1 MTPEEHQEAA
11 GAAFMADDLDECRRH
26 FEAAFRGYRDQGDLH
41 AAARTAIGLARLHDG
56 GLGNHAAARGWLDRA
71 RRTLDRVGPCVEWGY
86 LELAL
91 MGCDRPDVDILEAS
105 ADRALAIALEFDDHD
120 LEVLALADG
129 GLALITQGRIRE
141 GFDRLDSAMAA
152 IAAGEV
158 ADFGLA
164 GQSFCSMLTGC
175 DRAGDVNRVEEWVRV
190 IRETMLEPTGGQPKV
205 LATHC
210 LLVYGSVVAATG
222 QWSEADQLLTD
233 ALGPTASRSHGH
245 RVEITCNLARLRVHQ
260 GRLEEAAA
268 LLAPYEDE
276 VAACEPTAL
285 LRMSRGE
292 PELAAAAARRGL
304 KEMKGDAIRAGVLL
318 ARVVEAEIALGNSG
332 PATEAAARLD
342 ELASGAQSRPLAAE
356 AALAGGRIAAADGDY
371 VAAIAYFEAAR
382 EACSERPFLAGQAR
396 LALAEQRAKAEDNA
410 GAIDEARAAAAVF
423 DRLGAI
429 PYGDQAAALLRQLGA
444 PPRVRSAEAHG
455 RAIADLSARELEV
468 LDLVR
473 QGNTNAEIAARLYIS
488 PKTAEHHV
496 SRILNKLGVRT
507 RAEAAALAATAT
519 RPQ

>member
-1 MTPEEHQEAA
+1 MPHSWPTTSTSA
-11 GAAFMADDLDECRRH
+11 GVISRRH
-26 FEAAFRGYRDQGDLH
+26 SAA
-41 AAARTAIGLARLHDG
+41 TATKATSAPLLARRSASRGLHDG

-86 LELAL
+86 LDLAL

-105 ADRALAIALEFDDHD
+105 ADRALAIALEFGDHD

-158 ADFGLA
+158 ADFGLV
-164 GQSFCSMLTGC
+164 GQSFCPMLTGC

-190 IRETMLEPTGGQPKV
+190 IRGTMLEPTGGQPKV

-245 RVEITCNLARLRVHQ
+245 RVEITCNLACLRVHQ

-285 LRMSRGE
+285 VANVVGRARAGGGRGASRSQGDE
-292 PELAAAAARRGL
+292 GRRHTRRGTARREL
-304 KEMKGDAIRAGVLL
+304 LRLRLRSATPDQRQKRPRASTSSPPAPRADRSLQRRLSPVDGSLQPT
-318 ARVVEAEIALGNSG
+318 ATTSRRSPTSRPRVR
-332 PATEAAARLD
+332 P
-342 ELASGAQSRPLAAE
+342 AQS
-356 AALAGGRIAAADGDY
+356 GRSSPDKRAW
-371 VAAIAYFEAAR
+371 
-382 EACSERPFLAGQAR
+382 
-396 LALAEQRAKAEDNA
+396 LAEQRAKARTTPVRSMRHGRPLLCSTGSA
-410 GAIDEARAAAAVF
+410 QFPTGTKPPPSCASSART
-423 DRLGAI
+423 
-429 PYGDQAAALLRQLGA
+429 
-444 PPRVRSAEAHG
+444 PRVRSAEAHS

-468 LDLVR
+468 LDLAR